1 MIRILR
7 KAAALR
13 RNENG
18 AVVIE
23 TAIVLPVLVLMAL
36 GGFEVSRIVS
46 RESELQAAVAEA
58 AAVVLATFPEEQ
70 EELDIIEEIIETSTG
85 LPSGKVALKK
95 RYRCNADASL
105 NDNTTACPTGAVI
118 SEIVQINIWDTYDP
132 IWTSFG
138 VGGTVQYNIMRRVQ
152 IS

>member
-1 MIRILR
+1 MIRLLR
-7 KAAALR
+7 KVAALR
-13 RNENG
+13 RDENG

-70 EELDIIEEIIETSTG
+70 EELDQIEKIIETSTG
-85 LPSGKVALKK
+85 LPHGKVRLIK
-95 RYRCNADASL
+95 RYRCNADTTLKS
-105 NDNTTACPTGAVI
+105 DVTACPTGAVI
-118 SEIVQINIWDTYDP
+118 SEIIQINIWDTYYP
-132 IWTSFG
+132 IWTEFG
-138 VGGTVQYNIMRRVQ
+138 VGRKVGYNIMRRVQ